1 MRFLLDTNVVS
12 EARKPHCDANVA
24 AWLGSQSFG
33 ELAISVLTVL
43 EIDIGIR
50 RLRRRDPASADVLQ
64 RWLDEKVLT
73 GFEGRV
79 LPLDLACV
87 PAVAPMHVPDPRP
100 ERDAMIAATALVHG
114 CTVVTRN
121 VSDFASLGV
130 ITLNPWQPAG

>member
-12 EARKPHCDANVA
+12 EARKPHCDTNVA
-24 AWLGSQSFG
+24 AWLGSQPFG

-50 RLRRRDPASADVLQ
+50 RLRRRDPSSAAMLQ
-64 RWLDEKVLT
+64 QWLDVKVLG
-73 GFEGRV
+73 GFDGRI

-87 PAVAPMHVPDPRP
+87 RAVAPMHVPDPKP

-130 ITLNPWQPAG
+130 ITLNPWQSAD